1 MTDAVVV
8 RYTDGREDL
17 ITENEF
23 SALVNRRRQD
33 NIWSTIQ
40 FIKNYIPVRKD
51 TADWVTV
58 RYDEKVVMYSFLKQR
73 AQRLIKVYAK
83 KITLDDD
90 QYISELEEVM
100 FVEELLQQERVVLAS
115 YLTYKLVEFIQYFHD
130 TTVVRANFVWKV
142 DLLGHAVLEDVL
154 KLKYQDQVRFEWT
167 ENTIQARTAQ
177 QEFMTFYSKTLP
189 SLNPQQLEAAQQLQ
203 ELMNGHYEQTKEQLG
218 LKQEPPRNTQDEE
231 NNAFFRKMHP

>member
-83 KITLDDD
+83 KITLNDD

-130 TTVVRANFVWKV
+130 TTVVRANFVGKV
-142 DLLGHAVLEDVL
+142 DLLCHAVLEDVL
-154 KLKYQDQVRFEWT
+154 KLNYQDQVRVECT
-167 ENTIQARTAQ
+167 
-177 QEFMTFYSKTLP
+177 
-189 SLNPQQLEAAQQLQ
+189 
-203 ELMNGHYEQTKEQLG
+203 
-218 LKQEPPRNTQDEE
+218 
-231 NNAFFRKMHP
+231 